1 MHCWSSESDIRIF
14 RRVEGRET
22 ACVSL
27 EKRVWG
33 LLSIRR
39 TRGSIGKQ
47 LARPPHSFITCS
59 CSIHEFDP
67 FAKALTPMASLLHDV
82 VFLVDVDNTLLDND
96 RIIADLRDHLIQE
109 FGVACSGRYWTLF
122 EKLRDELGYA
132 DYLGAL
138 QLYRKEVEGKGIQAQ
153 ALLQMSSFLVDY
165 PFQDRVYPGA
175 VDALARMSKL
185 GPAVIL
191 SDGDVVFQPRKIQ
204 RSGLWRAVEGRV
216 LIYVHKELM
225 QDEVKRTFPA
235 RHYVMVDD
243 KPRILGALK
252 AAWGDDVTTIFPRQ
266 GHYALDTVEAAK
278 YPAPD
283 IVVDHIGDLA
293 RTNIAG
299 WFPPGAPHD
308 NQHAATP

>member
-1 MHCWSSESDIRIF
+1 
-14 RRVEGRET
+14 
-22 ACVSL
+22 
-27 EKRVWG
+27 
-33 LLSIRR
+33 
-39 TRGSIGKQ
+39 
-47 LARPPHSFITCS
+47 
-59 CSIHEFDP
+59 
-67 FAKALTPMASLLHDV
+67 MAASVHDV

-96 RIIADLRDHLIQE
+96 CIVADLRDHLIQE
-109 FGVACSGRYWTLF
+109 FGVASSGRYWTLF

-138 QLYRKEVEGKGIQAQ
+138 QLYRKEVEGLGLQAQ
-153 ALLQMSSFLVDY
+153 SLLQMSSFLVDY

-175 VDALARMSKL
+175 LEAIARMNKL
-185 GPAVIL
+185 GPTVIL

-225 QDEVKRTFPA
+225 LDEVKRTFPA

-252 AAWGDDVTTIFPRQ
+252 AAWGGDVTTIFPRQ
-266 GHYALDTVEAAK
+266 GHYAADTAEVARH
-278 YPAPD
+278 PTPD

-293 RTNIAG
+293 RTNIAT
-299 WFPPGAPHD
+299 WFTLPGVNHEQD
-308 NQHAATP
+308 HAATP

>member
-1 MHCWSSESDIRIF
+1 
-14 RRVEGRET
+14 
-22 ACVSL
+22 
-27 EKRVWG
+27 

-39 TRGSIGKQ
+39 TTDSIGKP
-47 LARPPHSFITCS
+47 LACQNPTFITCS

-67 FAKALTPMASLLHDV
+67 IAKALTPMASLRHDV

-138 QLYRKEVEGKGIQAQ
+138 QLYRKDVEGKGVQAQ
-153 ALLQMSSFLVDY
+153 SLLQMSSYLVDY

-175 VDALARMSKL
+175 FDALARMNRL

-204 RSGLWRAVEGRV
+204 RSGLWRAAEGRV

-225 QDEVKRTFPA
+225 LDEVKRP
-235 RHYVMVDD
+235 
-243 KPRILGALK
+243 
-252 AAWGDDVTTIFPRQ
+252 
-266 GHYALDTVEAAK
+266 
-278 YPAPD
+278 
-283 IVVDHIGDLA
+283 
-293 RTNIAG
+293 
-299 WFPPGAPHD
+299 
-308 NQHAATP
+308 

>member
-1 MHCWSSESDIRIF
+1 
-14 RRVEGRET
+14 
-22 ACVSL
+22 
-27 EKRVWG
+27 
-33 LLSIRR
+33 
-39 TRGSIGKQ
+39 
-47 LARPPHSFITCS
+47 
-59 CSIHEFDP
+59 
-67 FAKALTPMASLLHDV
+67 MAAILHDV
-82 VFLVDVDNTLLDND
+82 VFLIDVDNTLLDND
-96 RIIADLRDHLIQE
+96 RIIADLRDHLTQE

-122 EKLRDELGYA
+122 EKLREELGYA

-138 QLYRKEVEGKGIQAQ
+138 QLYRKEVEGKGVYGQQ
-153 ALLQMSSFLVDY
+153 LLQMSSFLVDY

-175 VDALARMSKL
+175 FDALARMNKL
-185 GPAVIL
+185 GPTVIL

-225 QDEVKRTFPA
+225 LDEVKRTFAA

-266 GHYALDTVEAAK
+266 GHYAFDAEEVAK
-278 YPAPD
+278 YPTPD

-299 WFPPGAPHD
+299 WFPQGSANRSQGAPHEPD
-308 NQHAATP
+308 HAATP

>member
-1 MHCWSSESDIRIF
+1 
-14 RRVEGRET
+14 
-22 ACVSL
+22 
-27 EKRVWG
+27 
-33 LLSIRR
+33 
-39 TRGSIGKQ
+39 
-47 LARPPHSFITCS
+47 
-59 CSIHEFDP
+59 
-67 FAKALTPMASLLHDV
+67 MAAILHDV
-82 VFLVDVDNTLLDND
+82 VFLIDVDNTLLDND
-96 RIIADLRDHLIQE
+96 RIIADLRDHLTQE

-122 EKLRDELGYA
+122 EKLREELGYA

-138 QLYRKEVEGKGIQAQ
+138 QLYRKDVEGKGAYGQQ
-153 ALLQMSSFLVDY
+153 LLQMSSFLVDY

-175 VDALARMSKL
+175 FDALTRMNKL
-185 GPAVIL
+185 GPTVIL

-225 QDEVKRTFPA
+225 LDEVKRTFAA

-266 GHYALDTVEAAK
+266 GHYAFDAEEVAK
-278 YPAPD
+278 HPTPD

-299 WFPPGAPHD
+299 WFPQGSANRSQGASHEPD
-308 NQHAATP
+308 HAATP